1 MTGFTGR
8 GRMSDEIVSEDDLA
22 RARQDPAFRQK
33 MLAENLDKLLAALTR
48 ARQGRDKNPDV
59 ARQMREGVDLAV
71 RLADRIQRESEDSKG
86 PKVA

>member
-1 MTGFTGR
+1 
-8 GRMSDEIVSEDDLA
+8 MSDEIVSEDDLA